1 MHQSINEL
9 VRVELTNNQI
19 QALESFVNDRG
30 LDIFKNS
37 TLLKVINRNEFE
49 QVPSELR
56 KWIVDHG
63 RKSDELVKLR
73 EQEVALFAK

>member
-1 MHQSINEL
+1 MDQSITEL

-49 QVPSELR
+49 QVPAELR